1 MKTNIASKINN
12 IKIPQSR
19 RIFYSFL
26 IAFVFWFFIKS
37 EDSYLV
43 TQKIPLVARNLQE
56 QKTYKEEV
64 PDYIVVTMR
73 GSGRSFIWLTFFEN
87 FYDDYKAILDL
98 SSIADE
104 YNFDLNSYYR
114 QNPTKIVLPSS
125 LDLEFIEVVSP
136 RNIVIN
142 LDQYLVKKV
151 PIRSQLFISTEAGYV
166 KVGDPLFLPDSIN
179 IGGPQEIVDGI
190 KFVNTEKDTFLNL
203 NVSIENE
210 LSIINPNKLVDFDP
224 KKVQGYIDIQPIS
237 ETIITSIPVNLIN
250 KPNDVEVFVNPS
262 TVSLTIIGGLNQVAN
277 TLPEE
282 ILVTIDF
289 REWKPDKQFYSPK
302 IDIPGNLFKWE
313 NLSPN
318 NLEILVV
325 DREEP
330 IKEN

>member
-1 MKTNIASKINN
+1 MKTNITSKINN

-26 IAFVFWFFIKS
+26 IAFIFWFFIKS
-37 EDSYLV
+37 EDNYLV
-43 TQKIPLVARNLQE
+43 SQKIPLVARNLQE

-64 PDYIVVTMR
+64 PDHIIVTMR
-73 GSGRSFIWLTFFEN
+73 GSGRSFIWLTLFEN
-87 FYDDYKAILDL
+87 FYDDYRAILDL

-104 YNFDLNSYYR
+104 YNFDLNNYYR
-114 QNPTKIVLPSS
+114 ENPTKIVLPTS

-136 RNIVIN
+136 RNIIIN

-151 PIRSQLFISTEAGYV
+151 PIKSQLLVSTEPGYV
-166 KVGDPLFLPDSIN
+166 QVGDPLFSPDSIS
-179 IGGPQEIVDGI
+179 IGGPQEIVNGI
-190 KFVNTEKDTFLNL
+190 EFVKTEKDTFLNL
-203 NVSIENE
+203 NVSVEDD
-210 LSIINPNKLVDFDP
+210 LFIINPNKLVDFDP
-224 KKVQGYIDIQPIS
+224 KKVGGYINIQPIS

-250 KPNDVEVFVNPS
+250 KPNNVEVFVNPS
-262 TVSLTIIGGLNQVAN
+262 TVSLTIVGGLNHVAN
-277 TLPEE
+277 TLPQD

-289 REWKPDKQFYSPK
+289 RDWRPDKQFYSPK
-302 IDIPGNLFKWE
+302 IDIPNNLFKWE